1 MMNGVDGINQG
12 GEGLAQGGIGSFVGK
27 ATGSLTGMNRAATGG
42 PNMNQAVSQ
51 PTAASPT
58 GGATEANSLRKP
70 MGFLDFLGGIASTAA
85 SFIPGVGGIVA
96 GGLGKLISGVS
107 QSNAQNAAANA
118 AQAGTNAQNSLA
130 GSLAS
135 GSALA
140 PLIKQEQAGITSAVD
155 NSNAANPGK
164 LMMDLFGGAISNA
177 ISGVAQT
184 RQAGQVDAAGI
195 YQNTTNRAQTA
206 ATAGGNAW
214 QPLANWGASLKP
226 KTPATPGTTTA
237 TGAGSPQSTSDGQDN
252 GGITVPNSAFA
263 SIGGNATPSG
273 N

>member
-1 MMNGVDGINQG
+1 MMNGVDGITQG
-12 GEGLAQGGIGSFVGK
+12 GEGMAQGGIGSFVGK

-42 PNMNQAVSQ
+42 PNMEQSVSQ
-51 PTAASPT
+51 PSAASPPSGT
-58 GGATEANSLRKP
+58 TAPNTLRKP
-70 MGFLDFLGGIASTAA
+70 QGFLDFLGGIASMAA
-85 SFIPGVGGIVA
+85 PFIPGIGGIVA
-96 GGLGKLISGVS
+96 KGAGALFSGLGT
-107 QSNAQNAAANA
+107 QNAQNQAANA

-177 ISGVAQT
+177 IGGVASQRQSGQEAASNIYGQT
-184 RQAGQVDAAGI
+184 GQVA
-195 YQNTTNRAQTA
+195 RTA

-214 QPLANWGASLKP
+214 QPLANWATSNAPKP
-226 KTPATPGTTTA
+226 QTPGTPGTA
-237 TGAGSPQSTSDGQDN
+237 TGAGSTAADN
-252 GGITVPNSAFA
+252 SIPVPNSAFA
-263 SIGGNATPSG
+263 PIGGNATPSG
-273 N
+273 PGA